1 MRHRLLPAAASA
13 AALILAAS
21 ACGGDGGDDGGGTR
35 SITVGAIPIVDVAPL
50 HLAVDQG
57 FFADRGLDVEIQNTT
72 GGAQAIPGVASGDFD
87 FAFGNVT
94 SLLVARDAGLPMKVV
109 ANGAAT
115 TGEQGNDFG
124 AVVVPEGSPIT
135 SAEDLEGA
143 TVAVNNLENIGD
155 TTVRNSVRK
164 AGGDPAQVEFM
175 ELALPDMPPAL
186 EKEEIDA
193 AWVVEPFLTT
203 SLEAGATEVASNFVD
218 AHPKLTI
225 AAYFTS
231 EQLLSEAPE
240 LAADFASAME
250 EGLAYAQSNPEE
262 VRRIVGEYTEIDPT
276 LIEEIR
282 LPLFPP
288 ETDRESVSTI
298 ADLMEQDGL
307 VEQTPDVDAL
317 FADAG

>member
-13 AALILAAS
+13 AVLILALS
-21 ACGGDGGDDGGGTR
+21 ACGDGDDGGGDGPR
-35 SITVGAIPIVDVAPL
+35 SITVGAIPIVDIAPL

-57 FFADRGLDVEIQNTT
+57 IFADHGIEVEIRNTS
-72 GGAQAIPGVASGDFD
+72 GGAQAVPGVASGDFD

-109 ANGAAT
+109 ANGVAT
-115 TGEQGNDFG
+115 TGEQGADFG
-124 AVVVPEGSPIT
+124 AVVVPEGSPIE

-164 AGGDPAQVEFM
+164 AGGDPSQVEFM

-203 SLEAGATEVASNFVD
+203 ALEGGATEIASNFVD

-225 AAYFTS
+225 AVYFTS
-231 EQLLSEAPE
+231 ERLLAEDPE

-250 EGLAYAQSNPEE
+250 EALAYAAANPEE

-282 LPLFPP
+282 LPQFPP
-288 ETDRESVSTI
+288 ETDRESVQTI
-298 ADLMEQDGL
+298 ADLMEEDGL
-307 VEQTPDVDAL
+307 VDEAPDVDAL
-317 FADAG
+317 FADTA